1 MNFQTD
7 IKSAGNDGLTALEL
21 DAALLGVYDSRENLA
36 QWTLLLEQESYLPYI
51 KKVIK
56 KILQTIDSYIA
67 ILKNQTAKTLDTI
80 IGENLSPAI
89 KKNPIILHTLFTT
102 CDTYSM
108 CQIN

>member
-56 KILQTIDSYIA
+56 KILQTIDSYTA

-80 IGENLSPAI
+80 VGENLSPAI
-89 KKNPIILHTLFTT
+89 KKNPIIYILFLLLVIHIR
-102 CDTYSM
+102 CVK
-108 CQIN
+108 